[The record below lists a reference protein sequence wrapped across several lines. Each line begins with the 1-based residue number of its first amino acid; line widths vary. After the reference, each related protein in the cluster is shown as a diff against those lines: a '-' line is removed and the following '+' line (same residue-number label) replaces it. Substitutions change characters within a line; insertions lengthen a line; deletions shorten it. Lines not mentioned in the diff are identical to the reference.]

1 LLADYCYQ
9 LDRDNPNLLPPEV
22 FPRWDRLGA
31 QATQAYQQLT
41 NSITAQQQRINTEKL
56 MPIFVI
62 NQAIQDF
69 FSKRE
74 YLNYGKLAI
83 LKEFAQTAQHY
94 WEIDNRLRE
103 NGETTTS
110 LTTTLTEFIKLL
122 RSGIITANPYP
133 LSKTNTQ
140 EGKLTLANIFQYRSL
155 RGEHSWQFW
164 LDTGSPLWSKGGA
177 AMLWGAPLFWRSSC
191 EPISTPQTELEMDK
205 QRLARILGDLQAR
218 ATKGIYLCHSEL
230 SVNGTEQLG
239 PLLSLIYRQNY

>member
-1 LLADYCYQ
+1 
-9 LDRDNPNLLPPEV
+9 V

-41 NSITAQQQRINTEKL
+41 NWITAQQQRIHQEKL

-62 NQAIQDF
+62 NQAMQDF
-69 FSKRE
+69 FSNRE
-74 YLNYGKLAI
+74 YLNYGKLAV

-94 WEIDNRLRE
+94 WEIDNRLKE
-103 NGETTTS
+103 NDQ
-110 LTTTLTEFIKLL
+110 TTTLTEFIKLL

-133 LSKTNTQ
+133 LSTTNTQ
-140 EGKLTLANIFQYRSL
+140 EGKVSLASIFQYRSL
-155 RGEHSWQFW
+155 RSQHSWQFW

-177 AMLWGAPLFWRSSC
+177 AMLWGAPLFWRGGA
-191 EPISTPQTELEMDK
+191 ISTPETELDMDK

-218 ATKGIYLCHSEL
+218 ATEGIYLCHSEL